1 MHAQTALVDRSAA
14 PGIHA
19 RWQRLLTCLLVAVCM
34 VLPGRLL
41 AETAHGAIKV
51 VNARTEKGED
61 SFLMSAQL
69 DIRLS
74 TGAMDA
80 LENGI
85 PLVIEFQI
93 QVLEAHVWLWDAVI
107 EETRYARQ
115 ISYHALSRTYVV
127 RDIDSGRQQNFRSMD
142 DALQMAGSLQELPV
156 LDRRMLDDHKNNYLM
171 RLRGSL
177 DIESLPTPVRLLA
190 YVSSAWDMDSE
201 WHKWRL
207 AR

>member
-1 MHAQTALVDRSAA
+1 MHAQTALVDRSAVLD
-14 PGIHA
+14 ISA
-19 RWQRLLTCLLVAVCM
+19 RLRRFLLCLLVTLCM
-34 VLPGRLL
+34 ALPVPLP
-41 AETAHGAIKV
+41 AETGHGAFEV
-51 VNARTEKGED
+51 VAARTEKGED
-61 SFLMSAQL
+61 GYLLSAQL

-74 TGAMDA
+74 AGAQEA

-93 QVLEAHVWLWDAVI
+93 QALETHVWLWDEVI
-107 EETRYARQ
+107 EEIRHARQ

-127 RDIDSGRQQNFRSMD
+127 RDIKTGRQQNFRSLQ
-142 DALQMAGSLQELPV
+142 DALLMAGFMQELPV
-156 LDRRMLDDHKNNYLM
+156 LDYQLLEDHKNYVM

-201 WHKWRL
+201 WHKWQL

>member
-1 MHAQTALVDRSAA
+1 MHAQTALVDRSAVLD
-14 PGIHA
+14 ISA
-19 RWQRLLTCLLVAVCM
+19 RLRRFLLYLLVTLCM
-34 VLPGRLL
+34 ALPLPL
-41 AETAHGAIKV
+41 PAETGHGAFEV
-51 VNARTEKGED
+51 VAARTEKGEE
-61 SFLMSAQL
+61 SYLLSAQL

-74 TGAMDA
+74 AGAQEA

-93 QVLEAHVWLWDAVI
+93 QALETHVWLWDEVI
-107 EETRYARQ
+107 EEIRHARQ

-127 RDIDSGRQQNFRSMD
+127 RDINTGRQQNFRSLQ
-142 DALQMAGSLQELPV
+142 DALLMAGFMQELPV
-156 LDRRMLDDHKNNYLM
+156 LDYQLLEDNKNYVM

-201 WHKWRL
+201 WHKWQL

>member
-1 MHAQTALVDRSAA
+1 MHAQTVLVDRPSV
-14 PGIHA
+14 PGFVVRMH
-19 RWQRLLTCLLVAVCM
+19 RLAICLLAAVCM
-34 VLPGRLL
+34 VSPGPLL
-41 AETAHGAIKV
+41 AEAERGAFKV

-61 SFLMSAQL
+61 AFLLSAQL

-74 TGAMDA
+74 SGALDA
-80 LENGI
+80 LESGV

-93 QVLEAHVWLWDAVI
+93 QTLKTHVWLWDAVI
-107 EETRYARQ
+107 AETRQIRQ

-127 RDIDSGRQQNFRSMD
+127 REIKTGRQQNFRSLD
-142 DALQMAGSLQELPV
+142 DALLMAGFLQELPV
-156 LDRRMLDDHKNNYLM
+156 VDHQLLSENKNYAM

-201 WHKWRL
+201 WHKWQL

>member
-1 MHAQTALVDRSAA
+1 MHAQTALVDRPAARDVSA
-14 PGIHA
+14 
-19 RWQRLLTCLLVAVCM
+19 RLRRLLLRLLVTLCM
-34 VLPGRLL
+34 ALPGPLP
-41 AETAHGAIKV
+41 AETGQGAFV
-51 VNARTEKGED
+51 VVAARTDKGEE
-61 SFLMSAQL
+61 SYLLSAQL

-74 TGAMDA
+74 AGAHEA

-85 PLVIEFQI
+85 PLVIEFHI
-93 QVLEAHVWLWDAVI
+93 QALETHVWLWDDVI
-107 EETRYARQ
+107 EEIRHARQ

-127 RDIDSGRQQNFRSMD
+127 RDINTGRQQNFRSLQ
-142 DALQMAGSLQELPV
+142 DALLMAGFLQELPV
-156 LDRRMLDDHKNNYLM
+156 LGYQLLADNKNYVM